1 MKINE
6 IHYTFCTKT
15 LKFCVFTY
23 TYSINFNSDANFSII
38 KEKYS
43 PTKTI
48 NLCLMGKYFMLLH
61 CFHLNLNEL
70 KLSKR
75 KNPVSPLH

>member
-1 MKINE
+1 M
-6 IHYTFCTKT
+6 
-15 LKFCVFTY
+15 
-23 TYSINFNSDANFSII
+23 I

-75 KNPVSPLH
+75 KNPVSLCALAPLQVFSSLGWLVVIV